1 MRVKLIKMEKKTKYI
16 ILGLGVVALGTGAY
30 VYYLQKKKK
39 QQNNRDFT
47 QAITSSN
54 IPSLP
59 PPTNSSSTSSSVSSS
74 FPLKKGSSG
83 SLVKNLQKALIK
95 KYGASIL
102 PKYGADG
109 GFGSETLTALA
120 SKGLPTTIDSDTYT
134 QIIISSGS
142 SSSSSSSQAS
152 NASSI
157 ATTIYNAII
166 KDNIGSAITGLKQ
179 INSVSDYTAVNT
191 HFKKKRVGL
200 VRMTLVTGLLTAFN
214 STTEKKLINQELYRI
229 GLKYDGSKWSLSGV
243 FGVAMDQLVT
253 IENTKIWD
261 EHGSGMMIPKGTII
275 GEYLDANDGVTEVET
290 LDGKRLFIKTTSISY
305 IS

>member
-1 MRVKLIKMEKKTKYI
+1 MEKKTKYI

-30 VYYLQKKKK
+30 VYYTQKKKK
-39 QQNNRDFT
+39 EQNNRDFT
-47 QAITSSN
+47 QAITSSSL
-54 IPSLP
+54 PSLP
-59 PPTNSSSTSSSVSSS
+59 SPSSSSSSSSPSSSS

-83 SLVKNLQKALIK
+83 SLVKNLQNALIK
-95 KYGASIL
+95 KYGSGIL

-109 GFGSETLTALA
+109 GFGSETITALV

-134 QIIISSGS
+134 QLILSSGGS
-142 SSSSSSSQAS
+142 SSSSTNQIS

-157 ATTIYNAII
+157 AITIYNAII
-166 KDNIGSAITGLKQ
+166 KDSVGSAITGLKQ
-179 INSVSDYTAVNT
+179 ISSVSDYTAVNT
-191 HFKKKRVGL
+191 YFKKKRIGL
-200 VRMTLVTGLLTAFN
+200 VRMTLVTALLSSFN
-214 STTEKKLINQELYRI
+214 STTEKKQINQELYRI

-253 IENTKIWD
+253 IEPTKIWD

-275 GEYLDANDGVTEVET
+275 GEYLDANNGVTEVET

-305 IS
+305 V

>member
-1 MRVKLIKMEKKTKYI
+1 MEKKTKYI
-16 ILGLGVVALGTGAY
+16 LLGLGVVALGTGAY

-47 QAITSSN
+47 QAITSNS
-54 IPSLP
+54 IPALP
-59 PPTNSSSTSSSVSSS
+59 SPSSSSSSSAPARRS
-74 FPLKKGSSG
+74 FPLKRGSKG
-83 SLVKNLQKALIK
+83 SLVKNLQQALIK

-109 GFGSETLTALA
+109 GFGSETQNALL
-120 SKGLPTTIDSDTYT
+120 SKGLPTSIDSDTYT
-134 QIIISSGS
+134 QIIISSGGTS
-142 SSSSSSSQAS
+142 SSGSGQVS

-166 KDNIGSAITGLKQ
+166 KDSISSAIKGLKQ
-179 INSVSDYTAVNT
+179 INSVSDYTSVNT

-200 VRMTLVTGLLTAFN
+200 VRMTLVTGLLSTFN
-214 STTEKKLINQELYRI
+214 STSEKKQINQELYRI

-243 FGVAMDQLVT
+243 LGVAMDQLVA
-253 IENTKIWD
+253 IANTKIWD
-261 EHGSGMMIPKGTII
+261 ESGSGMMIPKGTIV

-290 LDGKRLFIKTTSISY
+290 IDGKRLFIKTTSISY
-305 IS
+305 VS

>member
-1 MRVKLIKMEKKTKYI
+1 MEKKTKYI

-39 QQNNRDFT
+39 KEQNNREFT

-59 PPTNSSSTSSSVSSS
+59 SPSSSSSSSTSVRSS

-83 SLVKNLQKALIK
+83 SLVKNLQNALIK
-95 KYGASIL
+95 KYGAGIL

-109 GFGSETLTALA
+109 GFGSETLRALT

-134 QIIISSGS
+134 KIIISSGS
-142 SSSSSSSQAS
+142 SSSSKSSQVS

-157 ATTIYNAII
+157 ATTIYNAIV
-166 KDNIGSAITGLKQ
+166 KDSIGSAITGLKQ

-200 VRMTLVTGLLTAFN
+200 VRMTLVTGLLSTFN

-253 IENTKIWD
+253 IESTKIWD

-305 IS
+305 VS